1 MGFFTDLLGGSKS
14 PKPFG
19 GGFDPAIKPYIEEGL
34 GGLQTAYQR
43 GPRVY
48 EGQRVADF
56 DPAQLAAQSSLI
68 ALATGQ
74 PDYYAPAARSIE
86 EAIALS
92 RQAARPITAAEIAA
106 QRELLEPT
114 AEAQRFAQQ
123 QAFERAI
130 RDIGVG
136 AVSGGVGATTGAR
149 ADILRGG
156 AAGELA
162 LGMANIEGG
171 LQERSIAQAGAE
183 RDRQARLPSQ
193 LAALAQQGLQVG
205 QEGYAEQVERTGLQA
220 GVGAERQGLEQQ
232 RIGAEMAKFAE
243 ADPFRFAQQYLS
255 TVYGAPTRQ
264 TQYTQEPSTFQEIV
278 GIGTMIGGFMNKG
291 GAVRKNAGG
300 PLLQLIMSSGGGKD
314 TTLDDIDS
322 AMASVGSANYENGGG
337 ILSRFS
343 EPFRRAYNNTTGGA
357 GIFSKEEEDEIK
369 EIEDFSDETFG
380 TDYASEREKKKKKN
394 INPSQAMA
402 SVGSK
407 IITPNDSVMF
417 AKQRAARQALGMRKN
432 GGGIA
437 SLQTGSTP
445 SLQGGSSF
453 SSGNIP
459 GNINELTRGLNDPEV
474 LRRVQQQAGI
484 TPVSTSNEPNA
495 FQRILS
501 GVGSGLRSIGS
512 GIKTGAEYYADNL
525 DPFGP
530 AGANL
535 TREERIRVGL
545 GILAAQPELGE
556 SPLTTTARGA
566 LLGLAS
572 VDDLDDGTTT
582 LRTAAVPNSEYEVV
596 DKAVLELQKTGTKI
610 DADKRISLRREA
622 EREALALIRAGI
634 VNNDPA
640 SYRTEVLDIYEAKVL
655 EAYKKPVEEGGLKK
669 PVDKGSASQAID
681 TASEIASMTPKGKK

>member
-1 MGFFTDLLGGSKS
+1 MGFFTDVLGGSKD

-19 GGFDPAIKPYIEEGL
+19 GGFDPAIKPFIEGGLEGL
-34 GGLQTAYQR
+34 QSAYLA

-48 EGQRVADF
+48 QGERVAGF
-56 DPAQLAAQSSLI
+56 DPAQVAAQSSLI

-74 PDYYAPAARSIE
+74 PDYYAPAIRNIE
-86 EAIALS
+86 EAISLS

-106 QRELLEPT
+106 QRKLLEPT
-114 AEAQRFAQQ
+114 AEAQRLAQK
-123 QAFERAI
+123 QAYEGAI

-136 AVSGGVGATTGAR
+136 AGGAGVGALEGAR

-162 LGMANIEGG
+162 LSLANIEGG
-171 LQERSIAQAGAE
+171 LQERSLLQAGAE

-193 LAALAQQGLQVG
+193 LAALSQQGLQIG
-205 QEGYAEQVERTGLQA
+205 QEGFAEQIERTGLQA
-220 GVGAERQGLEQQ
+220 GVGAERRGLEQQ
-232 RIGAEMAKFAE
+232 RIAAEMAEFGE
-243 ADPFRFAQQYLS
+243 YDPFTFAQQYLS
-255 TVYGAPTRQ
+255 TIYGAPTRQ

-278 GIGTMIGGFMNKG
+278 GLGTMAAGFSNKG
-291 GAVRKNAGG
+291 GSVRKNAGG
-300 PLLQLIMSSGGGKD
+300 PLLKLIMSSGGGKD
-314 TTLDDIDS
+314 MTLDDVDS

-337 ILSRFS
+337 ILSRFT

-369 EIEDFSDETFG
+369 EIEDFSDEMFG

-407 IITPNDSVMF
+407 TITPNDSVMF

-445 SLQGGSSF
+445 LLKGGSNPYVDS
-453 SSGNIP
+453 NIP
-459 GNINELTRGLNDPEV
+459 NNVSEMEAGIER
-474 LRRVQQQAGI
+474 LRRQRQL
-484 TPVSTSNEPNA
+484 PDEPNA

-501 GVGSGLRSIGS
+501 GVGSGLQSIGS
-512 GIKTGAEYYADNL
+512 GIKTGVKYYADNL

-556 SPLTTTARGA
+556 SALTTTARGA

-572 VDDLDDGTTT
+572 VDDLDDGTFTPRITT
-582 LRTAAVPNSEYEVV
+582 VPNSEYEVIDEGV
-596 DKAVLELQKTGTKI
+596 SKLQKTSTKI
-610 DADKRISLRREA
+610 GADKRVSLRRAAEDEA
-622 EREALALIRAGI
+622 TAGI
-634 VNNDPA
+634 YAGTVRNDPA
-640 SYRTEVLDIYEAKVL
+640 SYRTEVLRIYRQKVKD
-655 EAYKKPVEEGGLKK
+655 AYKKPVEEGGFEK
-669 PVDKGSASQAID
+669 PTDKGSATQAID
-681 TASEIASMTPKGKK
+681 TSSEIASMTPKGKK

>member
-1 MGFFTDLLGGSKS
+1 MGFFSKLLGGSES

-19 GGFDPAIKPYIEEGL
+19 GGFDPAVKPYIEEGL
-34 GGLQTAYQR
+34 GGLQTAYQA

-48 EGQRVADF
+48 EGERVADF
-56 DPAQLAAQSSLI
+56 DPAQLAAQASLI

-114 AEAQRFAQQ
+114 AEAQRLAQK
-123 QAFERAI
+123 QAFEGAI
-130 RDIGVG
+130 RDIGLG
-136 AVSGGVGATTGAR
+136 AGGAGVGALEGAR

-162 LGMANIEGG
+162 LGLAGIEGT

-193 LAALAQQGLQVG
+193 LAALAQQGLQIG
-205 QEGYAEQVERTGLQA
+205 QEGFAEQIERTGLQA
-220 GVGAERQGLEQQ
+220 GVGAERRGLEQQ
-232 RIGAEMAKFAE
+232 RIAAEMAKFGE
-243 ADPFRFAQQYLS
+243 YDPFTFAQQYLS

-278 GIGTMIGGFMNKG
+278 GLGSVIGGFMNQG

-300 PLLQLIMSSGGGKD
+300 PLLQLIMTSGGGKD
-314 TTLDDIDS
+314 VTLDDVDS

-337 ILSRFS
+337 ILSRFT
-343 EPFRRAYNNTTGGA
+343 EPFRRAYNNTTGGE
-357 GIFSKEEEDEIK
+357 GIFSKEEEDEIR
-369 EIEDFSDETFG
+369 EIEDFSDEMFG
-380 TDYASEREKKKKKN
+380 TDYASEREQKKKKN

-407 IITPNDSVMF
+407 TITPNDSIMF
-417 AKQRAARQALGMRKN
+417 AKQRAARQALGMLKN

-437 SLQTGSTP
+437 SLQTGSSP
-445 SLQGGSSF
+445 SLKGGSNPYVPS
-453 SSGNIP
+453 NVP
-459 GNINELTRGLNDPEV
+459 TNVAEME
-474 LRRVQQQAGI
+474 AGMERI
-484 TPVSTSNEPNA
+484 QRQRQLPDEPNA

-512 GIKTGAEYYADNL
+512 GIKTGAEYYAENL

-535 TREERIRVGL
+535 SKEERIRVGL
-545 GILAAQPELGE
+545 GILAAQPQLGE
-556 SPLTTTARGA
+556 SPLMTTARGA
-566 LLGLAS
+566 LMGFAS

-582 LRTAAVPNSEYEVV
+582 LRTAAVP
-596 DKAVLELQKTGTKI
+596 
-610 DADKRISLRREA
+610 
-622 EREALALIRAGI
+622 
-634 VNNDPA
+634 
-640 SYRTEVLDIYEAKVL
+640 
-655 EAYKKPVEEGGLKK
+655 
-669 PVDKGSASQAID
+669 
-681 TASEIASMTPKGKK
+681 

>member
-1 MGFFTDLLGGSKS
+1 MGFFTKLLGGSEK

-19 GGFDPAIKPYIEEGL
+19 GGFDPAVKPFIERGL
-34 GGLQTAYQR
+34 KNLESEYLA

-48 EGQRVADF
+48 EGERVADF

-92 RQAARPITAAEIAA
+92 RQAVRPITAAEIAA
-106 QRELLEPT
+106 QRKLLEPT
-114 AEAQRFAQQ
+114 AEAQRLAQR
-123 QAFERAI
+123 QAFEEAI

-156 AAGELA
+156 AAGEYA
-162 LGMANIEGG
+162 RSIADIEGA
-171 LQERSIAQAGAE
+171 LQERSIAQTEAE
-183 RDRQARLPSQ
+183 RERQARLPSQ
-193 LAALAQQGLQVG
+193 LAALAQQGLQIG
-205 QEGYAEQVERTGLQA
+205 QEGFAEQIERTGLQA
-220 GVGAERQGLEQQ
+220 GVGAERRGLEQQ
-232 RIGAEMAKFAE
+232 RIAAEMAKFGE
-243 ADPFRFAQQYLS
+243 YDPFSLSQRYLS

-264 TQYTQEPSTFQEIV
+264 TQYTQEPSTFQELV
-278 GIGTMIGGFMNKG
+278 GIGTVVGGFMNKG

-337 ILSRFS
+337 ILSRFT
-343 EPFRRAYNNTTGGA
+343 EPFRRAYNNTTGEQ
-357 GIFSKEEEDEIK
+357 GIFSEEEEDEIK
-369 EIEDFSDETFG
+369 EIEDFSDEMFG
-380 TDYASEREKKKKKN
+380 TDYASEREQKKKKN
-394 INPSQAMA
+394 INPSQAMS

-407 IITPNDSVMF
+407 TITPNDSVMF
-417 AKQRAARQALGMRKN
+417 AKQRAARQALRMSKN

-459 GNINELTRGLNDPEV
+459 RNINELTRGLNDPEV
-474 LRRVQQQAGI
+474 LRKVQQQAGL

-501 GVGSGLRSIGS
+501 GVGSGLQSIGS
-512 GIKTGAEYYADNL
+512 GIRTGAKYYADNL

-535 TREERIRVGL
+535 SREERIRVGL

-556 SPLTTTARGA
+556 SPLITTARGA
-566 LLGLAS
+566 LLGLTT
-572 VDDLDDGTTT
+572 VDDLDDTITP
-582 LRTAAVPNSEYEVV
+582 RTAAVPSSEYEKI
-596 DKAVLELQKTGTKI
+596 DQGFLGLQKTSTKKG
-610 DADKRISLRREA
+610 ADMRNQLRRAAEGEA
-622 EREALALIRAGI
+622 TAGI
-634 VNNDPA
+634 YAGTVRNDPA
-640 SYRTEVLDIYEAKVL
+640 SYRTEVLRIYKQKLDDIYNSTEDKDISV
-655 EAYKKPVEEGGLKK
+655 EPVG
-669 PVDKGSASQAID
+669 KGSASKAID
-681 TASEIASMTPKGKK
+681 TASGLASMTPKGKQ